1 MSMRGFRPLASE
13 GNHSSRESHRHRD
26 TPLVER
32 NDEQAHSMSALL
44 LAATS
49 IESLVLQLHRH
60 AGAAV
65 RELRDDLEHVR
76 YTRALSGVRPSMA
89 MDDLFALRR
98 CVTARG
104 LVRGDRRSRID
115 MTDDDTVREQ
125 ERSQADEEGS

>member
-1 MSMRGFRPLASE
+1 MALVVFEGIRPA
-13 GNHSSRESHRHRD
+13 RESHRHRD
-26 TPLVER
+26 STLVER
-32 NDEQAHSMSALL
+32 NHAHPHSMSALL

-60 AGAAV
+60 PGAAV

-76 YTRALSGVRPSMA
+76 YTRPLSGLQPSMA
-89 MDDLFALRR
+89 VDDLFALRR

-115 MTDDDTVREQ
+115 MTD
-125 ERSQADEEGS
+125 